1 MAFNT
6 SKVIIKVPLV
16 LAFGTAGAMFFY
28 SIASSLGWTIF
39 GNIVGVVLSHCI
51 IEVIYWG
58 DFKKLFSHEKTLAV
72 CLAVSLAVLL
82 SFYFD
87 LFKFDAYVPEESQIA
102 YASVD
107 FNKDSWVYSR
117 NFDPEMGADSILYQA
132 RRWGLT
138 PSCIRPGWKT
148 LRMYWLWL
156 MKPSGR
162 WKLKRGKAIREGS
175 DWRESIGTDSGWMCA
190 IR

>member
-1 MAFNT
+1 MAINT

-16 LAFGTAGAMFFY
+16 LVFGTAGAMFFY
-28 SIASSLGWTIF
+28 SIEPSLGWTIF

-58 DFKKLFSHEKTLAV
+58 DFKKLFSHEKTLAA

-117 NFDPEMGADSILYQA
+117 NFDREMYTPDSILQQA
-132 RRWGLT
+132 RLEDSADVLALVNEALLLFHLHLPER
-138 PSCIRPGWKT
+138 SEER
-148 LRMYWLWL
+148 RV
-156 MKPSGR
+156 
-162 WKLKRGKAIREGS
+162 GKE
-175 DWRESIGTDSGWMCA
+175 C
-190 IR
+190 